1 MLTRN
6 FIGMNKYFVWL
17 GIFLSL
23 TVLCSSCKKEFPD
36 DPLSVSDYSVSTC
49 KGRIELKKGEIPE
62 YITLKTVNSYYLK
75 FTHVNSMFNCSPGEI
90 TVSLSYSPGSVVI
103 DENESQAGERC
114 ICPYDLQF
122 ILGPLEYGTYK
133 IEFQK
138 AGVTFKEYSLDFSRT
153 TDVRI
158 DLN

>member
-1 MLTRN
+1 MKK
-6 FIGMNKYFVWL
+6 F
-17 GIFLSL
+17 IFLPGILLLMAVLSL
-23 TVLCSSCKKEFPD
+23 SCKKEFPD
-36 DPLSVSDYSVSTC
+36 DPLSVSDYSVSSC
-49 KGRIELKKGEIPE
+49 KGRIELKKGEMPE
-62 YITLKTVNSYYLK
+62 YITLKTVNNYYLK

-122 ILGPLEYGTYK
+122 TLGPLEYGSYK

-138 AGVTFKEYSLDFSRT
+138 AGVTFKEITVDFNRS
-153 TDVRI
+153 TDIRI
-158 DLN
+158 DIK